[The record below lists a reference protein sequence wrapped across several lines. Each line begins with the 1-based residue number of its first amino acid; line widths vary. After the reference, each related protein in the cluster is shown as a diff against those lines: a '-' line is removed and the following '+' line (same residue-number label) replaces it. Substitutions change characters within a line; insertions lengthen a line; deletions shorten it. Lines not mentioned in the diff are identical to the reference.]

1 NNIGGTIFYVTG
13 NPTNCG
19 AGGSKGLV
27 CFDANSG
34 KHPSGLDTFDITAAQ
49 CPGGGT
55 IDPKLLTTLAK
66 DGTPYTGLS
75 GNLLLAPC
83 TGTYGISIAGVAFRG
98 ILFFQDRAKTNVQNA
113 YGGGGESL
121 AAGSMYFH
129 ESSTY
134 TSHLQ
139 LQGNSGSTSFILG
152 EIVTDTLGM

>member
-1 NNIGGTIFYVTG
+1 
-13 NPTNCG
+13 
-19 AGGSKGLV
+19 
-27 CFDANSG
+27 
-34 KHPSGLDTFDITAAQ
+34 
-49 CPGGGT
+49 
-55 IDPKLLTTLAK
+55 LLATLTK

-83 TGTYGISIAGVAFRG
+83 TGTYGLSVAGVAFRG
-98 ILFFQDRAKTNVQNA
+98 LLFFQDRSVQNIQNA
-113 YGGGGESL
+113 YGGGGSSL

-152 EIVTDTLGM
+152 EIVTDTLGMGGTPTIDMVLNPSKTNSILKASLLPWSSTN